1 MKLRFAALTDIG
13 KVRPEN
19 EDRFLCN
26 EKLGLFGVA
35 DGIGGLPGGA
45 EAAACTVDFITA
57 GIKEG
62 VANLTTL
69 TQAANEAVL
78 ELGQRLNPAF
88 GIGSTLTYGL
98 FNDGRLALA
107 HVGDSRCYAVK
118 KGRILQLT
126 EDHSLENEA
135 RHLRAMGQ
143 NVRVSESNRNT
154 LTRCIGQ
161 PGLPKVDVQEYPL
174 TPGDRYF
181 FATDGM
187 TRMIP
192 EPALA
197 EILLRDGTPDELLR
211 TIIALA
217 LERGGYDNATGVLV
231 FVDEV
236 P

>member
-57 GIKEG
+57 GIKSG
-62 VANLTTL
+62 TDNLTTL
-69 TQAANEAVL
+69 TQAASEAVL
-78 ELGQRLNPAF
+78 ELGQRFNPAF

-98 FNDGRLALA
+98 FKNGLLTLA
-107 HVGDSRCYAVK
+107 HVGDSRCYTVQ
-118 KGRILQLT
+118 KGRLMQLT
-126 EDHSLENEA
+126 EDHSMENEA

-143 NVRVSESNRNT
+143 NVRVSESNRNA

-161 PGLPKVDVQEYPL
+161 PGLPKVDVKEYPVA
-174 TPGDRYF
+174 PGDRYL
-181 FATDGM
+181 FATDGI
-187 TRMIP
+187 TRMIS

-197 EILLRDGTPDELLR
+197 NILLRDGTPDELLR
-211 TIIALA
+211 QIITLA
-217 LERGGYDNATGVLV
+217 LDGGGYDNATGVLI

>member
-57 GIKEG
+57 GIKAG
-62 VANLTTL
+62 VENLTTL
-69 TQAANEAVL
+69 TQAANEAVM
-78 ELGQRLNPAF
+78 ELGQQLNPAF

-98 FNDGRLALA
+98 FNAGLLILA

-118 KGRILQLT
+118 KGHVLQLT

-161 PGLPKVDVQEYPL
+161 PSLPKVDVKEYPL
-174 TPGDRYF
+174 TLGDRYF
-181 FATDGM
+181 FATDGI

-192 EPALA
+192 EPALEA
-197 EILLRDGTPDELLR
+197 ILLRDGTPDELLR
-211 TIIALA
+211 TIISLA

>member
-45 EAAACTVDFITA
+45 EAATYTVDFITN
-57 GIKEG
+57 GIKAG
-62 VANLTTL
+62 SDNLTTL
-69 TQAANEAVL
+69 TQAASEAVL

-98 FNDGRLALA
+98 FKVGRLALA
-107 HVGDSRCYAVK
+107 HVGDSRCYVVK
-118 KGRILQLT
+118 NGRLLQLT
-126 EDHSLENEA
+126 EDHSMENEA

-143 NVRVSESNRNT
+143 NVRVSESNRNA

-161 PGLPKVDVQEYPL
+161 PGLPNVDVEEYPL
-174 TPGDRYF
+174 AAGDRYF
-181 FATDGM
+181 FTTDGI

-192 EPALA
+192 EPMLA
-197 EILLRDGTPDELLR
+197 DLLQRDGTPDELLS
-211 TIIALA
+211 TIIATA
-217 LERGGYDNATGVLV
+217 LDQGGYDNATGVLI